1 MPSLN
6 RSSILQARVLL
17 FQLFQTFNICPSRMV
32 LQFIRG
38 AFQQKVQR
46 FFVLAACETSYAR
59 GLKQMQ
65 LAADY
70 SLHNR

>member
-1 MPSLN
+1 MHSLN

-17 FQLFQTFNICPSRMV
+17 FQYLPFQNAS
-32 LQFIRG
+32 
-38 AFQQKVQR
+38 KVYSWYLSTKNTNV
-46 FFVLAACETSYAR
+46 FFVLAASEKLHAQ

-70 SLHNR
+70 SLHNQ